1 MRELNI
7 IDMETVQQLAPNQ
20 MIVTLEDVASMPMIK
35 KAIEL
40 IRGVKSVKT
49 TSVKKRKIGIEK
61 ALDDVKAGRV
71 TQWNSVDEMF
81 DTILN

>member
-1 MRELNI
+1 
-7 IDMETVQQLAPNQ
+7 METVQQLAPNQ
-20 MIVTLEDVASMPMIK
+20 MIVTLEDVTAMPMIK

-81 DTILN
+81 ETLLG